1 MRPTAF
7 HAYPAW
13 ELVPVYSCHEPV
25 NWADRWTAVGGPHVH
40 PTRLIA
46 LKSDPVWGALANKE
60 MFADALGN
68 PFPPFADGS
77 GWGWRAVRR
86 DECIALGMNPPEMD
100 LSDVPKPVTPLA
112 TLRATRAE
120 LNAAYMELTGKSLPE
135 QRPGNDGPGNSCPLC
150 GSDSLNRVRGL
161 QGVKEVLICLVLCLL
176 FLLPGVIYYVY
187 IETVPY
193 CSRCG
198 HRAFKSSHKK

>member
-1 MRPTAF
+1 MRRIFLPANSPWVDHILFSPSGTTAMMTSNCYDHLNRLTGF
-7 HAYPAW
+7 SS
-13 ELVPVYSCHEPV
+13 VQPVQSVV
-25 NWADRWTAVGGPHVH
+25 NLQHNFNAA
-40 PTRLIA
+40 
-46 LKSDPVWGALANKE
+46 S
-60 MFADALGN
+60 
-68 PFPPFADGS
+68 
-77 GWGWRAVRR
+77 RR
-86 DECIALGMNPPEMD
+86 SSSM
-100 LSDVPKPVTPLA
+100 A